1 MASPQGTVPSH
12 SSQTETG
19 FSPEKSQE
27 SLFTASLE
35 NGTTQDRSS
44 FFRRYLNSFKRA
56 DEVKIDTTGMT
67 EEEIKNAQIQ
77 SAPMSEGLNALQVS
91 LIAIGGSIGSGLLV
105 SSGNNLATGGA
116 GGTVLSYGILGVM
129 VFLMMHALGELSVRW
144 PKLSMAMQTHRTLD
158 DSLAFS
164 MGWIYFL
171 NWLVALPLE
180 LVATAITIQYWQS
193 DAAKVNPAA
202 WVSLFW
208 VAQCVIAFQGV
219 SIYGWSEAILS
230 ITKLVAVLGFCI
242 FGIVIVAG
250 GGPTHH
256 YFGTHYWHVPGA
268 FLNGAKGTITCFIA
282 GAFSLSGIELV
293 GLASAEAKNPAASL
307 PRAVRSTFWRVIL
320 FYIVS
325 LVICFCL
332 VRADNPKLG
341 TSSDGNASPFVLA
354 ILASG
359 VGGLPTVMNIV
370 ILLSAFSVGNASL
383 YGSSRSLAAIAH
395 AGGAPKILGY
405 VDREGRP
412 IVSLGLT
419 MAFSLIAFIVAAPN
433 YQKAFNWL
441 QAISGQATMFVWA
454 FISLSHIMLRIAL
467 KKQGRSIKEQH
478 FNSPYG
484 IAGSVISF
492 FITIIILALEIWT
505 ALFPVGGSPNA
516 YDFFETWVSLPIA
529 VVLFVGHK
537 AYYRRSPIYPST
549 MDLVTE
555 SRIKTPEQI
564 ERDECLY
571 EEERRNTKPIV
582 WYSLR
587 FFRLFC

>member
-1 MASPQGTVPSH
+1 MATPQSTGPDC
-12 SSQTETG
+12 SSQKGPDFFT
-19 FSPEKSQE
+19 EKSRE
-27 SLFTASLE
+27 SSLTGSLE

-44 FFRRYLNSFKRA
+44 FFTRYLNSFKRA
-56 DEVKIDTTGMT
+56 EDIKIDTTGMT
-67 EEEIKNAQIQ
+67 EDEIENARIQ
-77 SAPMSEGLNALQVS
+77 SAPMSEGLSSFQVS

-105 SSGNNLATGGA
+105 SSGNNLAIGGA
-116 GGTVLSYGILGVM
+116 GGTVLSYCILGVM
-129 VFLMMHALGELSVRW
+129 VFLMMHALGETSVRW

-193 DAAKVNPAA
+193 DAAQVNPAA

-208 VAQCVIAFQGV
+208 FGQCVIAFQGV

-230 ITKLVAVLGFCI
+230 IIKLIAILGFCI
-242 FGIVIVAG
+242 FGIVCAAG

-256 YFGTHYWHVPGA
+256 YYGTHYWHVPGA
-268 FLNGAKGTITCFIA
+268 FLNGAKGTVTCFIS

-293 GLASAEAKNPAASL
+293 GLTSAEAKNPADSL
-307 PRAVRSTFWRVIL
+307 PRAVKQTFWRVIL

-332 VRADNPKLG
+332 VAADNPKLG
-341 TSSDGNASPFVLA
+341 TASNGNASPFVLA
-354 ILASG
+354 IIGAG
-359 VGGLPTVMNIV
+359 VSGLPTVMNIV

-383 YGSSRSLAAIAH
+383 YGSSRTLAAIAH
-395 AGGAPKILGY
+395 SGGAPRFLGY
-405 VDREGRP
+405 VDRNGRP
-412 IVSLGLT
+412 LVAIAIT
-419 MAFSLIAFIVAAPN
+419 MAFAFIAFIVATPD
-433 YQKAFNWL
+433 YQEAFLWL

-467 KKQGRSIKEQH
+467 KKQGRSTKEQL

-484 IAGSVISF
+484 ILGSVISF
-492 FITIIILALEIWT
+492 SITVTILGLEIWT

-516 YDFFETWVSLPIA
+516 HDFFETWLSLPIA
-529 VVLFVGHK
+529 IVLFVGHK
-537 AYYRRSPIYPST
+537 AYYRKRPIFPST

-564 ERDECLY
+564 EHDESVD
-571 EEERRNTKPIV
+571 EEKRRNTNSV
-582 WYSLR
+582 FWYSMR
-587 FFRLFC
+587 FLRLFC